1 MLCTKIRQR
10 TAAPQLLENSPAPC
24 NPLLNKA
31 GERRCSQSYKTA
43 MINFTLSQKFTVSLK
58 ERRKTIVL
66 LNTEHPFGQGLE
78 SVVEVDGVVFP
89 QT

>member
-1 MLCTKIRQR
+1 
-10 TAAPQLLENSPAPC
+10 
-24 NPLLNKA
+24 
-31 GERRCSQSYKTA
+31 